1 MKQRVKIY
9 VVVAVLASCGCVCYD
24 SAVDDLRT
32 RYDTLA
38 PGPTIVA
45 PASASAATFRS
56 VASDIFRLLPPR

>member
-32 RYDTLA
+32 RYDKLA

-45 PASASAATFRS
+45 PEHAE
-56 VASDIFRLLPPR
+56 VVHE